1 MSTSKAVAEAR
12 RVGLQSRPMK
22 LLAWLVFFA
31 ALFATIGATVLQV
44 SMLNIP
50 DVATDSSASLGNDL
64 LSMFVLTLAEILT
77 TGVGLVILFRSSNW
91 RIGWLLVSFSGIAG
105 LSLFSEQYTVY
116 AFQIRPETIL
126 PLRWPAAWFQHFD
139 DFIVFGLIMIV
150 LPHLFP
156 TGRPLS
162 PRWQVVFRLSLVVL
176 ALITVASAFAK
187 GPLENELSGKGIMNP
202 YGFIPFDDLL
212 GKAGGRIAGSIYN
225 GSFVSLS
232 VLAIASL
239 VLRYRRSRGQER
251 QQMRW
256 IVYALS
262 LWTAGLIMTASGD
275 LFDLSLLWVLGW
287 IILITGLLGLP
298 IAIGFAILKY
308 RLYDI
313 DRLINRTLV
322 YGAVTA
328 TLALIYFSSV
338 VLLQQVFPAKSQIS
352 IVLSTLAIAALFSP
366 LRRRLQNFIDRRFYR
381 QKYDAEKVLA
391 AFSASLRDEVDLD
404 QLTASI
410 LEVVDETMQPAHTS
424 LWLKPM
430 E

>member
-1 MSTSKAVAEAR
+1 MSTSKAAAEAR

-116 AFQIRPETIL
+116 AFQI
-126 PLRWPAAWFQHFD
+126 
-139 DFIVFGLIMIV
+139 
-150 LPHLFP
+150 

-256 IVYALS
+256 IVYVLS

-308 RLYDI
+308 RLYD
-313 DRLINRTLV
+313 
-322 YGAVTA
+322 
-328 TLALIYFSSV
+328 
-338 VLLQQVFPAKSQIS
+338 
-352 IVLSTLAIAALFSP
+352 
-366 LRRRLQNFIDRRFYR
+366 
-381 QKYDAEKVLA
+381 
-391 AFSASLRDEVDLD
+391 
-404 QLTASI
+404 
-410 LEVVDETMQPAHTS
+410 
-424 LWLKPM
+424 
-430 E
+430 